1 MPVNKCIQ
9 RIKIPCPTGDLLE
22 AVLMLPSRDVPRR
35 LVYIVPL
42 VGAGASQQILRFKS
56 MTKRGAAL
64 LSFDYRGHG
73 MSSGAFSMRK
83 SLEDSLTVYH
93 WAQNYAS
100 VHGLPLHALA
110 TCYGSLVML
119 SWFQDGDG
127 AQAAKTL
134 GSVSSLLDLHS
145 IIRVDEFIP
154 YYEKNGGPA
163 FSRAGQLI
171 EEMKRGTVDIHG
183 KVFRLALRDYLKS
196 LFPELRVT
204 PDAFEDLE
212 YSRADIQD
220 TIIQFSTMTPLE
232 GAVVPAKIPGLFF
245 FGLHDT
251 LMKLDSPE
259 GRKNHES
266 RIKKLAPHAEIR
278 AAAIDHFGRGPD
290 HDSIIQ
296 QLCDFH
302 EEHETA

>member
-1 MPVNKCIQ
+1 MPVNKHIQ
-9 RIKIPCPTGDLLE
+9 RIEIPCATGDLLE

-73 MSSGAFSMRK
+73 LSSGAFSMRK

-100 VHGLPLHALA
+100 DNGLPLHALA

-119 SWFQDGDG
+119 SWFQGG
-127 AQAAKTL
+127 NSVLAAKTL

-145 IIRVDEFIP
+145 IIRVDDFFP
-154 YYEKNGGPA
+154 YYEKNGGPL
-163 FSRAGQLI
+163 FSGGAQFI
-171 EEMKRGTVDIHG
+171 EEMQRGTIDVHG
-183 KVFRLALRDYLKS
+183 KAFRFALRDYLIS

-220 TIIQFSTMTPLE
+220 TLIQFSTMTPLE
-232 GAVVPAKIPGLFF
+232 GAVVPGKIPSLFF

-251 LMKLDSPE
+251 LMKLDSTE
-259 GRKNHES
+259 GRQNHES
-266 RIKKLAPHAEIR
+266 RIRTLAPHAEIR
-278 AAAIDHFGRGPD
+278 AAAIDHFGRGQD